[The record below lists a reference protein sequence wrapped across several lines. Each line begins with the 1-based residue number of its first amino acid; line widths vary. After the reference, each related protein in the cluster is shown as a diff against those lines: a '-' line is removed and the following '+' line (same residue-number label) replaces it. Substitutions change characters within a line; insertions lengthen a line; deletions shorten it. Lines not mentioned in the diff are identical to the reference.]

1 MRKINWTLLFLAFLA
16 TASIL
21 AYGIAV
27 AERSF
32 MIAIIA
38 TIILY
43 SSFKG
48 AAIYRKRKPVT

>member
-21 AYGIAV
+21 SYGVAV

-32 MIAIIA
+32 MIAIVA
-38 TIILY
+38 TIVLY

-48 AAIYRKRKPVT
+48 AAIYRKKNPVT